1 MGRPQNDVSLISE
14 RRIMF
19 SLLDFFH
26 LLHSLYWLICL
37 PSHKGFHRLGVL
49 LHLEGLCRLD
59 RTAARARQTAWVSDA
74 VAPLRATPDL
84 RRQARALT
92 ASKRR
97 TANCGL
103 PCLQAA

>member
-1 MGRPQNDVSLISE
+1 MDNTWVVVPFHYPTHSKKTVKRENVMGRPQNDVSLISE

-59 RTAARARQTAWVSDA
+59 LHLLLDSMLLLVLLLA
-74 VAPLRATPDL
+74 LRL
-84 RRQARALT
+84 L
-92 ASKRR
+92 
-97 TANCGL
+97 L
-103 PCLQAA
+103 LL